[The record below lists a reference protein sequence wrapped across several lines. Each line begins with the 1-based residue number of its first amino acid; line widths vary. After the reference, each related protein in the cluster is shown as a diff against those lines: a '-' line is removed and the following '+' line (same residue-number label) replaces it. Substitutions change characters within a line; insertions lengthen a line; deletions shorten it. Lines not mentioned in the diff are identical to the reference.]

1 MSRYSVRSNDDLS
14 PTLAAMFPELKGTLK
29 ITRTKSMYV
38 TNHGFAP
45 YLKSLLKASIDRSDE
60 SLNEATQTS
69 DMDLYVRFWDVSENK
84 VSVRY

>member
-1 MSRYSVRSNDDLS
+1 MQ
-14 PTLAAMFPELKGTLK
+14 
-29 ITRTKSMYV
+29 V

-45 YLKSLLKASIDRSDE
+45 YFKSLLKASIDRSDE

-84 VSVRY
+84 VSVCY